1 MNFKINN
8 NFNLSNVKSYN
19 GTKNAYVNYVT
30 ETYGPPNLKDQETY
44 DKINKDQA
52 NFMQKLGTGQN
63 LMLNYQGLNPTY
75 IERLKNVSDYKQ
87 DNPNL
92 SSIPLDGYTMGDSGC
107 MISSLMGIY
116 YLYTGN
122 QIDVTK
128 FIKDVQRDEL
138 WTKSTCGDP
147 DTFSNPV
154 THAVT
159 TNWGLSAS
167 RINSAEINSS
177 LQNGKKI
184 LVCVDS
190 TSPLAGPGNGHYLVL
205 DHINPNTGDIY
216 IYNPN
221 SKYEGYVTMEFLEF
235 NVLNHLTADDSGL
248 WSVAYNPDHKAMS
261 QSVSANKY
269 SAPDFNY
276 SKLDLNTIE
285 TLYEVSNNAPVSNTT
300 PAVDLGATS
309 FKTVEN
315 FNQYIKDNVNAAGYG
330 TRSGVIAAGLSL
342 ISGYNFATGK
352 RLRYSQPNRQINAET
367 NNIDAEGIVNEDFYL
382 DCSSFAWW
390 ALYTGG
396 FKTPLFSSG
405 SPSTAYTGN
414 QISWAKETGSLKP
427 VEEGK
432 AGDFLIRH
440 KSQENAHIVMI
451 VGKDE
456 SGYYCAEFSDPDH
469 GAQITKKTFT
479 DLNSNGYNL
488 IDMDKYYSNSDN
500 VR

>member
-8 NFNLSNVKSYN
+8 NFNLSNIKSYN
-19 GTKNAYVNYVT
+19 ATKNAYINHVVD
-30 ETYGPPNLKDQETY
+30 EGTYGPPNLNDPETY
-44 DKINKDQA
+44 DKMNKDQA
-52 NFMQKLGTGQN
+52 NFMQKLGTGKN
-63 LMLNYQGLNPTY
+63 IMLNYQGLTTSY

-116 YLYTGN
+116 YLYTGK

-128 FIKDVQRDEL
+128 FIKDVQRDKL
-138 WTKSTCGDP
+138 WTKSTCGNP
-147 DTFSNPV
+147 DTFSNSV

-167 RINSAEINSS
+167 RIHSAEINSN

-190 TSPLAGPGNGHYLVL
+190 NSPLAGPGNGHYLVL

-221 SKYEGYVTMEFLEF
+221 SKYEGYVNKEFLES

-248 WSVAYNPDHKAMS
+248 WCVTYNKNHTSMS

-269 SAPDFNY
+269 NAPEFNFET
-276 SKLDLNTIE
+276 LDQNTLE
-285 TLYEVSNNAPVSNTT
+285 TLYETSKNVPLSNDNPN
-300 PAVDLGATS
+300 VDLGATS
-309 FKTVEN
+309 FKNVEN
-315 FNQYIKDNVNAAGYG
+315 FNQYIKDNINSAGYG
-330 TRSGVIAAGLSL
+330 TRAGVVAAGLSL

-352 RLRYSQPNRQINAET
+352 RLRYSQPLRQVNTAT
-367 NNIDAEGIVNEDFYL
+367 NSVDQEGIVNENFYL

-390 ALYTGG
+390 SLYNGG
-396 FKTPLFSSG
+396 FKIPVNSTNQLY
-405 SPSTAYTGN
+405 TAYTGN
-414 QISWAKETGSLKP
+414 QEAWAKNTGNLKSS
-427 VEEGK
+427 ENGK
-432 AGDFLIRH
+432 PGDFLIN
-440 KSQENAHIVMI
+440 SGHIVLI
-451 VGKDE
+451 VGNYDG
-456 SGYYCAEFSDPDH
+456 GYYCAEFSNPSS
-469 GAQITKKTFT
+469 GAQITKRSFSE
-479 DLNSNGYNL
+479 LNNLGYNL
-488 IDMDKYYSNSDN
+488 MDMESYYSDSNN

>member
-63 LMLNYQGLNPTY
+63 LMLNYQGLNPSY

-216 IYNPN
+216 IYNSN

-248 WSVAYNPDHKAMS
+248 WSVTYNPDHKAMS